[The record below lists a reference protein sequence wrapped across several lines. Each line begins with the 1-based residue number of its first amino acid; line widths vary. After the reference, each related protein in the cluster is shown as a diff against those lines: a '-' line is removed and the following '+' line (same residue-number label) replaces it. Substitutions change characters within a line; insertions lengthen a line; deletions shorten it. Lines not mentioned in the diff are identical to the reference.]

1 MLDGRDVNRDCA
13 RKHPFSKPDQIRQ
26 AIRRAVEDEPLW
38 VRILAYQLREGMS
51 DGALE
56 RLWRL
61 IK

>member
-1 MLDGRDVNRDCA
+1 MIN
-13 RKHPFSKPDQIRQ
+13 KPDQIRQ

-51 DGALE
+51 DASLE